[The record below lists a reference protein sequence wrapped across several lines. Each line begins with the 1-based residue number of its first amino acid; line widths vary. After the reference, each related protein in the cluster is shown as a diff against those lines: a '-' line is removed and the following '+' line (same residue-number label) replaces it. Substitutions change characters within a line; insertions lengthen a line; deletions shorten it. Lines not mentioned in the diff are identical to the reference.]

1 MPSGKEYRLDF
12 GILVMLKVGDS
23 KQEFKIF
30 VECDGYDFHKEPE
43 QIAKDNLRANELKAN
58 GWMEFRYSGKMI
70 WDDQFTAVK
79 DFDQYLYNVLK
90 AHKDIFDDED

>member
-1 MPSGKEYRLDF
+1 
-12 GILVMLKVGDS
+12 MLKVSDS